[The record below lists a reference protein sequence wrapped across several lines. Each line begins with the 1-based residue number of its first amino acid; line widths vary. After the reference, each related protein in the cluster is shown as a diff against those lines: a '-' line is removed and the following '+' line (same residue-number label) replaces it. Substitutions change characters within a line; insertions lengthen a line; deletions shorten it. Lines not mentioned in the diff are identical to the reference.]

1 MEALADGDRLLPDR
15 EMGRTAMVVDDAR
28 VGAFALD
35 AVEHSF
41 EFKDTDYVPI
51 DAEQVFAANEK
62 PLFPNRKGSG
72 FRGYFCSGD
81 RVDSGS
87 RLVLGNHQN
96 DAILIADDVDVAV
109 LVFADGADWSGR
121 IDK

>member
-1 MEALADGDRLLPDR
+1 
-15 EMGRTAMVVDDAR
+15 MVVGDAR

-35 AVEHSF
+35 AAEHSF
-41 EFKDTDYVPI
+41 EFKDTVYVPI
-51 DAEQVFAANEK
+51 DAEQVFAAKEK
-62 PLFPNRKGSG
+62 PLCPTKKVSG

-87 RLVLGNHQN
+87 RLFFCNHRD

-109 LVFADGADWSGR
+109 LVFADGADWKGR
-121 IDK
+121 ID